1 MINLRRVSDED
12 CRLIWQWAND
22 PDVRVVSFSADAIIY
37 EYHVKWFEAKL
48 NNPNCYFYIA
58 ENREQESI
66 GQVRFDIKGNQAT
79 ISISLSRKFRGQGY
93 GSKIIELAS
102 QKIFEVSNVDVIHA
116 YVKKEN
122 VVSLKVFQKA
132 GFMVF
137 DDDSAVGEQPA
148 FHIIR
153 EKKSDNE

>member
-1 MINLRRVSDED
+1 MIKLRLVSDED

-22 PDVRVVSFSADAIIY
+22 PDVRVVSFSEDSITY
-37 EYHVKWFEAKL
+37 ENHVKWFETKL

-58 ENREQESI
+58 VNREHAPI
-66 GQVRFDIKGNQAT
+66 GQVRFDLKGNQAT

-93 GSKIIELAS
+93 GSKIIELGS

-122 VVSLKVFQKA
+122 VISLKVFQKA

-137 DDDSAVGEQPA
+137 DDDTTIDEQQA